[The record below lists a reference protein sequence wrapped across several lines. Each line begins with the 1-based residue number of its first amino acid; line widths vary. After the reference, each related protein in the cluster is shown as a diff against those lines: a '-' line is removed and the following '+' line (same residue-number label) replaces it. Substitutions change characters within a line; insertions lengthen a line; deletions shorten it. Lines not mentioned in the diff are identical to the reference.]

1 MNSATLTLKVVDVR
15 LEDLQQVVGPPDANS
30 TVPVFRQKSALED
43 AIGSHACSL
52 DAIMN
57 SVTHC

>member
-1 MNSATLTLKVVDVR
+1 MDSAINPRLCHDPQALCTVR
-15 LEDLQQVVGPPDANS
+15 VIGQE
-30 TVPVFRQKSALED
+30 FALED

-57 SVTHC
+57 SVTRC